1 MDAKVSVR
9 PGSPDLARL
18 SPREIIARRCA
29 AEVKDGEVV
38 NLGFGIP
45 TLTSNYLPKGMS
57 VIFHAENGCFG
68 FGAKP
73 GTLDADSDITNAGC
87 EPITLLPG
95 ACVMPL
101 TTSFGAMRNG
111 FIDITVLGAL
121 EVDQEGNLANWAAKR
136 NGHWWPGPGG
146 AMDLCYGVKRVIA
159 ALQHIDKAGDSK
171 VKRRSTLPLTGTR
184 CIKVIVTDKA
194 VFDVKPQGGLIL
206 REAFPGLGVED
217 IRAITEAEFEVA
229 PDFGPMKLGLN

>member
-1 MDAKVSVR
+1 MTVS
-9 PGSPDLARL
+9 DIAAM

-29 AEVKDGEVV
+29 QEVKDGEVV

-45 TLTSNYLPKGMS
+45 TLTSNYLPKSIS

-73 GTLDADSDITNAGC
+73 GTLAADSDITNAGT

-95 ACVMPL
+95 AAVMDM

-121 EVDQEGNLANWAAKR
+121 EVDQEGNLANWATKR
-136 NGHWWPGPGG
+136 NGKWWPGPGG
-146 AMDLCYGVKRVIA
+146 AMDLCYGTERVIA
-159 ALQHIDKAGDSK
+159 ALQHTDKSGDSK
-171 VKRRSTLPLTGTR
+171 VKRRTKLPLTGRR
-184 CIKVIVTDKA
+184 CTKVIVTDKA
-194 VFDVKPQGGLIL
+194 VFNVLPEGGLLL
-206 REAFPGLGVED
+206 REAFPGLSVDD
-217 IRAITEAEFEVA
+217 IRAITEADFTVA
-229 PDFGPMKLGLN
+229 DDFHAMNLDSPD

>member
-1 MDAKVSVR
+1 MDTAV
-9 PGSPDLARL
+9 LARL

-29 AEVKDGEVV
+29 FEVKDGEIV

-45 TLTSNYLPKGMS
+45 TLTSNYLPKGVN

-73 GTLDADSDITNAGC
+73 GTLEADSDITNAGT

-95 ACVMPL
+95 AATMDL

-121 EVDQEGNLANWAAKR
+121 EVDQEGNLANWAIKR
-136 NGHWWPGPGG
+136 KGLWWPGPGG
-146 AMDLCYGVKRVIA
+146 AMDLCYGVSRVIA
-159 ALQHIDKAGDSK
+159 ALQHVDKAGDSK
-171 VKRRSTLPLTGTR
+171 VKKRSTLPLTGKR
-184 CIKVIVTDKA
+184 CTKVIVTDKA
-194 VFDVKPQGGLIL
+194 VFNVKEGGGLIL
-206 REAFPGLGVED
+206 REAFPGMTVD
-217 IRAITEAEFEVA
+217 DVRAITEADFEVA
-229 PDFGPMKLGLN
+229 SDFRPMQLGLD